1 MKQFKAS
8 FKNFLRGTD
17 FGLLILCLIASVY
30 GILLVTSAT
39 LHKNPEGVFFSSA
52 AMTMIISTVIG
63 IVLAVIVSMFNPETI
78 SRLWP
83 IIAVVG
89 VGLMVYT
96 RFFGVAPEGREDAVS
111 WIMIGSTVF
120 QPSELLKIGFIITF
134 SVHLNKV
141 KTNINRLTHLIG
153 LAAHAFVAFF
163 LVSWCGDDGSALV
176 FIFIF
181 VSMTFLAGLKW
192 YYFLIGA
199 VAAVGGFSF
208 AWFTN
213 IISGYQR
220 DRIMAVFHPED
231 YAQTTAYQQNR
242 AIQAM
247 GSGKFFG
254 KGLFKGDYTQ
264 SGYVPVSH
272 NDMILSVAGEE
283 LGLFGTI
290 AIVIIIVAVC
300 MKIMSVAT
308 KTQKNVAYYMCCGV
322 AAMIAGQS
330 IINIGMCLRILP
342 VIGITL
348 PFFSAGGSSTLC
360 LYLGIGIVMSA
371 YRQAKSRRTSIM
383 F

>member
-1 MKQFKAS
+1 MKQLKAS
-8 FKNFLRGTD
+8 FRKFLRGTD
-17 FGLLILCLIASVY
+17 FGLLIICLIASVY

-39 LHKNPEGVFFSSA
+39 LHTNPDGVFLSSA
-52 AMTMIISTVIG
+52 AKTMIVSTIIG
-63 IVLAVIVSMFNPETI
+63 IVLAFFVSMFNPETI
-78 SRLWP
+78 AKLWP
-83 IIAVVG
+83 LIAVVG
-89 VGLMVYT
+89 IGLMVYT

-120 QPSELLKIGFIITF
+120 QPSELLKIGFIVTF
-134 SVHLNKV
+134 SVHINKV
-141 KTNINRLTHLIG
+141 RAQINRIPHLIG
-153 LAAHAFVAFF
+153 LGAHALVAFF

-176 FIFIF
+176 FILIFI
-181 VSMTFLAGLKW
+181 SMTFFAGLKW
-192 YYFLIGA
+192 YYYALGA
-199 VAAVGGFSF
+199 AAAVCGFSV

-220 DRIMAVFHPED
+220 RRILAIFNPEE
-231 YAQTTAYQQNR
+231 YAMTEAYQQTR

-247 GSGKFFG
+247 GSGKLLG

-264 SGYVPVSH
+264 SGYVPVAH

-290 AIVIIIVAVC
+290 AVVILIVAVC
-300 MKIMSVAT
+300 MKILSVAN
-308 KTQKNVAYYMCCGV
+308 KSQKNVGYYMCCGV

-330 IINIGMCLRILP
+330 MINIGMCLRLLP
-342 VIGITL
+342 VIGVTL

-371 YRQAKSRRTSIM
+371 YRYAKQRRTSLM

>member
-1 MKQFKAS
+1 MKQLKAS
-8 FKNFLRGTD
+8 FRNFLRGTD
-17 FGLLILCLIASVY
+17 FGLVLICLIASVY

-39 LHKNPEGVFFSSA
+39 LHKNAEGVFLSSSA
-52 AMTMIISTVIG
+52 KTMIITTIIG
-63 IVLAVIVSMFNPETI
+63 TLLAIFVSMFTPETI
-78 SRLWP
+78 SKLWP
-83 IIAVVG
+83 IIAVVC

-120 QPSELLKIGFIITF
+120 QPSELLKVGFIITF

-141 KTNINRLTHLIG
+141 KANINRLLHLIG
-153 LAAHAFVAFF
+153 LGAHALIAFF

-176 FIFIF
+176 FILIF

-192 YYFLIGA
+192 FYFAIGS
-199 VAAVGGFSF
+199 VAAVGGFAF
-208 AWFTN
+208 AWVTN

-220 DRIMAVFHPED
+220 DRILAVFHPED
-231 YAQTTAYQQNR
+231 YSQTTAYQQNR
-242 AIQAM
+242 AIQAI
-247 GSGKFFG
+247 GSGKIFG

-283 LGLFGTI
+283 LGLIGTI
-290 AIVIIIVAVC
+290 AVIILIVAVC

-308 KTQKNVAYYMCCGV
+308 KAQKSVSYYMCCGV

-330 IINIGMCLRILP
+330 IINIGMCLRLLP

-360 LYLGIGIVMSA
+360 LYLGLGIVMSA
-371 YRQAKSRRTSIM
+371 YREAKRRRTSIA